1 MGVSFHIP
9 PFASLTY
16 RSRVSNRGNRP
27 IFWCLLQVQS
37 VTILDVMPFHLE
49 SKINDVYRSST
60 ATLKCVEEGPSE
72 LSAVALDV
80 RHLAETI
87 ALLADATNPSVA
99 LFDMATRE
107 QASELW
113 SALEACDR
121 NLTNIR
127 SIWTSFAHLDWQEKS
142 QFSTDASLS
151 TGGFRYLQSKLVS
164 YATILKSLLVSLKI
178 SSTALNWP
186 PNLDVLGNIQAE
198 LLAEGVQVDHLQN
211 RHDEI
216 KAYIRSLAIGEVSE
230 PLHANISSDLPH
242 TIHSPRMSV
251 IPERQNPATIM
262 PSSRHVTELA
272 DQFSSLFEPRAIR
285 RPSLV
290 GIIIDSTSQKQ
301 SSEKAV
307 TTEAK
312 RRESM
317 PCKYPGPPAR
327 KDSMDP
333 SAASLVSRLS
343 TAMANMA
350 FSVSLQTAH
359 GHRHHGH
366 LLLSSE
372 G

>member
-1 MGVSFHIP
+1 
-9 PFASLTY
+9 
-16 RSRVSNRGNRP
+16 
-27 IFWCLLQVQS
+27 
-37 VTILDVMPFHLE
+37 MPFHLE
-49 SKINDVYRSST
+49 SKINEVYRSST
-60 ATLKCVEEGPSE
+60 ATLRCVEEGPSE

-80 RHLAETI
+80 RHLTETI
-87 ALLADATNPSVA
+87 ALFADATNPSVA

-127 SIWTSFAHLDWQEKS
+127 SIWKSFARLDWQEKS
-142 QFSTDASLS
+142 QFATDASLS

-164 YATILKSLLVSLKI
+164 YATTLKSLLVSLKV

-211 RHDEI
+211 RQDEI

-230 PLHANISSDLPH
+230 PLHANISPDLPH
-242 TIHSPRMSV
+242 TSYSPWMSV
-251 IPERQNPATIM
+251 IPERRNSAATM
-262 PSSRHVTELA
+262 PSSRHVTELV

-290 GIIIDSTSQKQ
+290 GIVVDSTSQKQ

-312 RRESM
+312 RRGSM
-317 PCKYPGPPAR
+317 PSKCPGLPAR

-333 SAASLVSRLS
+333 AAASLVSRLS

-350 FSVSLQTAH
+350 FSVSLQNKPY
-359 GHRHHGH
+359 
-366 LLLSSE
+366 SSRPPPLRSSSAVFRGLANE
-372 G
+372 ERATGD